1 MKSRV
6 FSVALLSAMAAMASS
21 QASAT
26 NVELYGVVDYGMSI
40 QNRSYADDSSATVT
54 AMKTGQYL
62 GPRFGLK
69 GTEDL
74 GNGVKLGFVLESGFD
89 GDTGMMGQ
97 GGRLFGRDARL
108 YLEGDFGYLSF
119 GRMGPVVGGNGPY
132 ALFGRLMNP
141 FSCGWADVG
150 GTLQLMALGYPY
162 VDNAVAYRSPKFGGV
177 DATLQY
183 SFGTDVSRYGSGNE
197 GTSSVERMYSG
208 ALRYQNDR
216 VLIAAGIERINQA
229 QPAAREAGLDDS
241 ISYNLGGNFDAGWAK
256 LYAYGQY
263 SKNYSAAAKTTIF
276 AVPSGVDG
284 YGVILGAEKRALGGN
299 FLTFIGYG
307 SYKGSH
313 DRDMTMKTYQV
324 ALGYHYSLSKRTTLY
339 TAADWIRSDYS
350 DAYKNTHPKAMK
362 GVYEFIFG
370 ISHKF

>member
-108 YLEGDFGYLSF
+108 YFWLS
-119 GRMGPVVGGNGPY
+119 
-132 ALFGRLMNP
+132 LL
-141 FSCGWADVG
+141 
-150 GTLQLMALGYPY
+150 
-162 VDNAVAYRSPKFGGV
+162 RS
-177 DATLQY
+177 
-183 SFGTDVSRYGSGNE
+183 YGSCRWWQWSLCSFWSFDE
-197 GTSSVERMYSG
+197 P
-208 ALRYQNDR
+208 
-216 VLIAAGIERINQA
+216 VL
-229 QPAAREAGLDDS
+229 LW
-241 ISYNLGGNFDAGWAK
+241 LGRRWWHA
-256 LYAYGQY
+256 
-263 SKNYSAAAKTTIF
+263 
-276 AVPSGVDG
+276 PVDG
-284 YGVILGAEKRALGGN
+284 FG
-299 FLTFIGYG
+299 
-307 SYKGSH
+307 
-313 DRDMTMKTYQV
+313 
-324 ALGYHYSLSKRTTLY
+324 LSVR
-339 TAADWIRSDYS
+339 
-350 DAYKNTHPKAMK
+350 
-362 GVYEFIFG
+362 G
-370 ISHKF
+370 